1 LALAESAAEV
11 IGIESSPAACEDFA
25 YNAAD
30 LPHIS
35 LHEGAVGDVLPALR
49 AEGQRVDVV
58 IMTPPR
64 TGAGEAVIGELAA
77 LSPRRIVYV
86 ASDPATLARDSIH
99 LIAAGFRL
107 VEAQPVDTAPQ
118 TVQFETVALWE
129 RMQ

>member
-1 LALAESAAEV
+1 MPLDNHLGRL

-25 YNAAD
+25 HNAAD

-58 IMTPPR
+58 IMAPPR
-64 TGAGEAVIGELAA
+64 TGAGEGVIGELAA
-77 LSPRRIVYV
+77 LNPRRIVYV
-86 ASDPATLARDSIH
+86 ASDPATLARDSIY
-99 LIAAGFRL
+99 LAAAGYRL

-118 TVQFETVALWE
+118 TLQFETVALWE
-129 RMQ
+129 RK